1 MPIVGVNRDRLFE
14 ALGRKYTDEEFDQLC
29 FEYGIELDDV
39 TSEREM
45 IRKELSKDDHSAL
58 QDASEDVI
66 YKIDIPA
73 NRYDMLCLEGI
84 ARALNIFKGRLEAP
98 QYRLADMRGKP
109 LLQLVVKPETALI
122 RPYVVAAVLR
132 GVTFD
137 ATRYT
142 SFIDLQDK
150 LHQNLC
156 RQRSLVAIG
165 THDLAKC
172 RGPFTYEALPPADIS
187 FVPLKQTQ
195 KFRAD
200 ELMDHYLA
208 NDQKLKKYVPL
219 IKDSLVYPAIYD
231 ADRTL
236 LSLPPIINGAATAIS
251 LETRD
256 VFIECTATDLT
267 KAKVVLN
274 TVCAMFSEFCSQP
287 YVVEPVEVLDSFG
300 DSHVYPDLAPRQ
312 IDVPLDYINSC
323 LGLQLEASAVAKL
336 LRSMQLQAD
345 LTQAAAAAADADGSS
360 SSGASLLVSVPPT
373 RSDVLHACDVM
384 EDVAIAYGYNNLSK
398 QIPTTVTQGREL
410 PLNQV
415 TELLRQEVALSG
427 YTEILTW
434 ALCSRAENFDAMRCP
449 ESAPGAG
456 AVAIGNPQTAEFEV
470 CRTTLLPSA
479 LKTIA
484 ANKREPLPLRLFE
497 LSDVV
502 LLDAGRDVGARNER
516 RLVAVHCGKASE
528 FEVIHGLLDR
538 VMQVLNV
545 PREGSNP
552 ELEAKLGGGYSWA
565 PSEHPSFFP
574 GRQAVISA
582 RGQQVGAIGIVH
594 PEVLAAFDIEHP
606 VSALE
611 LNIQPFVFDTA
622 IKSRMHDMHGWNL
635 QH

>member
-1 MPIVGVNRDRLFE
+1 MPIIGVNRDRLFE
-14 ALGRKYTDEEFDQLC
+14 ALGRRYTDEEFDQLC

-45 IRKELSKDDHSAL
+45 IRKELSKDDASAL
-58 QDASEDVI
+58 SEASEDVI

-98 QYRLADMRGKP
+98 QYRLADMKGKP

-172 RGPFTYEALPPADIS
+172 RGPFSYEALPPADIS

-200 ELMDHYLA
+200 ELMEHYLA
-208 NDQKLKKYVPL
+208 NDQKLKKFVPL

-274 TVCAMFSEFCSQP
+274 TVCAMFAEYCAQP
-287 YVVEPVEVLDSFG
+287 YVVEPVEVIDSFG
-300 DSHVYPDLAPRQ
+300 ESHVYPDLAPRQ
-312 IDVPLDYINSC
+312 IDVPLEYINSR
-323 LGLQLEASAVAKL
+323 LGLQLEPSTVAKL
-336 LRSMQLQAD
+336 LRSMQLQVE
-345 LTQAAAAAADADGSS
+345 LSSAAAAAADGSS
-360 SSGASLLVSVPPT
+360 SSGPSLLVSVPPT
-373 RSDVLHACDVM
+373 RSDILHACDVM
-384 EDVAIAYGYNNLSK
+384 EDVAIAYGYNNLSN

-410 PLNQV
+410 PLNQL
-415 TELLRQEVALSG
+415 TELLRQEVALAG

-449 ESAPGAG
+449 ESAPGSG

-502 LLDAGRDVGARNER
+502 LLDAERDVGARNER

-565 PSEHPSFFP
+565 PSEHASFFP
-574 GRQAVISA
+574 GRQATISA
-582 RGQQVGAIGIVH
+582 CGQQVGTIGIVH

-622 IKSRMHDMHGWNL
+622 LKSLMHELHGWNL
-635 QH
+635 VH

>member
-1 MPIVGVNRDRLFE
+1 MPVVGVNRDRLFE
-14 ALGRKYTDEEFDQLC
+14 ALGRKYTDEQFDQLC

-39 TSEREM
+39 TSEKEM
-45 IRKELSKDDHSAL
+45 IRKELANNNADSQL
-58 QDASEDVI
+58 QNASEDVI

-84 ARALNIFKGRLEAP
+84 ARALNIFKGRTPMP
-98 QYRLADMRGKP
+98 QYKLADIKGKA
-109 LLQLVVKPETALI
+109 LQQLVVKSETALI

-137 ATRYT
+137 TSRYN

-165 THDLAKC
+165 THDLSRC

-187 FVPLKQTQ
+187 FVPLKQTR

-200 ELMDHYLA
+200 ELLEYYLA

-274 TVCAMFSEFCSQP
+274 TIVSMFSEYCTDAFA
-287 YVVEPVEVLDSFG
+287 VEPVEVIDSFG
-300 DSHVYPDLAPRQ
+300 ESHVYPDLAPRQ
-312 IDVPLDYINSC
+312 LEVPLDYINNS
-323 LGLQLEASAVAKL
+323 LGLSLSAAEVSKLLQGMQLEVA
-336 LRSMQLQAD
+336 
-345 LTQAAAAAADADGSS
+345 TADGSS
-360 SSGASLLVSVPPT
+360 NGGTMLIVSVPPT
-373 RSDVLHACDVM
+373 RSDILHACDVM
-384 EDVAIAYGYNNLSK
+384 EDVAISYGYNNLAK
-398 QIPTTVTQGREL
+398 QVPTTVTQGREL
-410 PLNQV
+410 PLNQLS
-415 TELLRQEVALSG
+415 ELLRQEVAFAG

-434 ALCSRAENFDAMRCP
+434 ALCSRAENFDNMRCP
-449 ESAPGAG
+449 ENTSGTA
-456 AVAIGNPQTAEFEV
+456 AVAVGNPQTAEFEV

-479 LKTIA
+479 LKTLA

-502 LLDAGRDVGARNER
+502 LLDPSRDVGARNER
-516 RLVAVHCGKASE
+516 RLVAVYCGKSSE
-528 FEVIHGLLDR
+528 FGIIHGLLNR
-538 VMQVLNV
+538 VMEALSVPLAGEDKVPPLQVPMSIICMQALHATV
-545 PREGSNP
+545 TDV
-552 ELEAKLGGGYSWA
+552 LLAKY
-565 PSEHPSFFP
+565 
-574 GRQAVISA
+574 
-582 RGQQVGAIGIVH
+582 
-594 PEVLAAFDIEHP
+594 
-606 VSALE
+606 
-611 LNIQPFVFDTA
+611 
-622 IKSRMHDMHGWNL
+622 
-635 QH
+635 